1 MSAKRFGNPQS
12 QPRRRASK
20 RRGLHSPARGRR
32 PHFERLE
39 IRNLLTAG
47 LATTDIELLAVTAW
61 WEEAPAA
68 EDIVIEDAAVR
79 EGKAVAF
86 AAWDGEVVD
95 AEFDGAAEPV
105 RFSLF
110 VADDETDRM
119 FERFAMDFAVG
130 EGQIEEEIGWL
141 QEDELPVRAFV
152 LMDSDAWQ
160 EDEDFVA
167 ITAFDGDNLAGEFEL
182 LEGDPSAE
190 ITLFAAMGPS
200 PWQNLDNPDDV
211 NADGWI
217 TPYDALLVINRV
229 NEGTAL
235 SALASVPTTIFAD
248 VNGDR
253 SLDTTDAVQVI
264 NTLNG
269 SENLMDDAESTGEEV
284 ASRVAPL
291 WYHRPDDGN
300 PEADAA
306 TWQERDDEQAD
317 GAPLDME
324 RDLPDTPWVMPRLMP
339 KDEAW
344 DRADEDA
351 SPPPWTRMTANCS
364 RRMPTGCWPS
374 CSER

>member
-12 QPRRRASK
+12 QPRRRSSK
-20 RRGLHSPARGRR
+20 RRGMHSPARGRR

-47 LATTDIELLAVTAW
+47 LATTDMELLAATAW
-61 WEEAPAA
+61 WEESLPA
-68 EDIVIEDAAVR
+68 EDIVIEAAAVR
-79 EGKAVAF
+79 EQTAVAF
-86 AAWDGEVVD
+86 AAWDGEVVV
-95 AEFDGAAEPV
+95 AE
-105 RFSLF
+105 
-110 VADDETDRM
+110 
-119 FERFAMDFAVG
+119 
-130 EGQIEEEIGWL
+130 
-141 QEDELPVRAFV
+141 PVRAFV

-160 EDEDFVA
+160 EDENFVA
-167 ITAFDGDNLAGEFEL
+167 ITAFEGDNLAGEFEL

-229 NEGTAL
+229 NEGTVL

-269 SENLMDDAESTGEEV
+269 SENLMGDAELTGEEV

-291 WYHRPDDGN
+291 WYDRPEDGN

-306 TWQERDDEQAD
+306 TWQERDDEHVD
-317 GAPLDME
+317 GDPLDME
-324 RDLPDTPWVMPRLMP
+324 GDLPDTPWGMPRLMP
-339 KDEAW
+339 EDEAW
-344 DRADEDA
+344 DRADEDPI
-351 SPPPWTRMTANCS
+351 PPLDKDD
-364 RRMPTGCWPS
+364 GQLF
-374 CSER
+374 SEDADWLLAELL